1 MPLTKAKDLLLLDDE
16 ELIARVESHK
26 EELFNLRFQFATGQ
40 LDNPM
45 RVKQVRHDIA
55 RILSVLRQRQS
66 EEELEQAL
74 ARADEQA
81 LAESREAQARG
92 EKKGTSLAD
101 AAQEAMI
108 EAEAGAGMEMV
119 PDEGAPGELP
129 QAEDTDEEA
138 PRRGRRRRK
147 RQEEEES

>member
-1 MPLTKAKDLLLLDDE
+1 MPQTKAKDLRELPDEDLLE
-16 ELIARVESHK
+16 RVESLK

-45 RVKQVRHDIA
+45 RIRTVRHDIA
-55 RILSVLRQRQS
+55 RLLTVLRQRGT
-66 EEELEQAL
+66 EHELEEAL

-101 AAQEAMI
+101 AAHEARV
-108 EAEAGAGMEMV
+108 EAEAASGAEYL
-119 PDEGAPGELP
+119 PD
-129 QAEDTDEEA
+129 
-138 PRRGRRRRK
+138 
-147 RQEEEES
+147 EEEEEKRS